1 MTPHRQIMKLSLVY
15 AAIGVALFA
24 MAPKPARAMKASDYF
39 EPGPQRALAEAAG
52 KGDTGAMGNLLLQG
66 AKIDF
71 QGKEGMTALI
81 WALLQENKKAYEYLL
96 GKGANPNLLMAESTL
111 TSDGVTDG
119 NSAVSLAAMHEDP
132 WYLEVTL
139 KHKGDPNIVNPVKG
153 TPVIFQC
160 IMLLDHSRPKPRLE
174 QLKLLIAAGVN
185 LNARNKSDLTPL
197 MYAVSLSRY
206 DMAHLMLEAGAD
218 PGQKTKWGTTVV
230 YEINESRTDPKSP
243 LYQWRTKVIDLL
255 KAKGVNV
262 EVGR

>member
-1 MTPHRQIMKLSLVY
+1 MSPLRQIMKLSLVS
-15 AAIGVALFA
+15 AAIGMALFG
-24 MAPKPARAMKASDYF
+24 MAPKPAKAMKPADYF
-39 EPGPQRALAEAAG
+39 EPGPQRALAETAG
-52 KGDTGAMGNLLLQG
+52 KGDTSTMGNLLSQG

-81 WALLQENKKAYEYLL
+81 WALLQQNQKGYEYLL
-96 GKGANPNLLMAESTL
+96 EKGANPNLRMAESTL

-119 NSAVSLAAMHEDP
+119 NSAVSLAAMHVDP

-139 KHKGDPNIVNPVKG
+139 KHRGDPNIVNPVKG
-153 TPVIFQC
+153 SPVIFQC
-160 IMLLDHSRPKPRLE
+160 IMLLDHSRPQPRLE
-174 QLKLLIAAGVN
+174 QLKLLIAAGAN

-197 MYAVSLSRY
+197 MYAASLNRY
-206 DMAHLMLEAGAD
+206 DMAHLMLVAGAD

-243 LYQWRTKVIDLL
+243 LYQWRTKVIELL

-262 EVGR
+262 EAGR